1 MLNKIFLG
9 LSHNRNLHLIESWVM
24 AQNLVIIFNPAAGAR
39 RRAKLYS
46 ALDVLYGLGIQFQ
59 LLETSARGDAEKFA
73 RMAAD
78 QGRIVVAAGGDGTIA
93 EVAAG
98 LAGTQALLGILPL
111 GTANVFALEMSVP
124 LNPREAARTLLMGRS
139 ASVYPGILKRGDLTD
154 RLFIQMVGVGLDSVV
169 VHRLPPGL
177 KRVFGKGAY
186 VMQTLC
192 DLTRHSFQSFKVKID
207 ALEVETSGLVVT
219 KGRYYAG
226 RFQIAPEADPRE
238 TQFHVLSLH
247 QDHFFDALKHAA
259 ALSLGR
265 LPYLS
270 SISLRRGHDIQV
282 FGADLPVQADGDAA
296 GSLPIHIV
304 PFMQPLRVVVP

>member
-9 LSHNRNLHLIESWVM
+9 LSHNRNLHLIELWVM

-154 RLFIQMVGVGLDSVV
+154 RLFIQMVGVGLDSDY
-169 VHRLPPGL
+169 HR
-177 KRVFGKGAY
+177 
-186 VMQTLC
+186 
-192 DLTRHSFQSFKVKID
+192 D
-207 ALEVETSGLVVT
+207 
-219 KGRYYAG
+219 
-226 RFQIAPEADPRE
+226 
-238 TQFHVLSLH
+238 
-247 QDHFFDALKHAA
+247 
-259 ALSLGR
+259 
-265 LPYLS
+265 
-270 SISLRRGHDIQV
+270 
-282 FGADLPVQADGDAA
+282 
-296 GSLPIHIV
+296 
-304 PFMQPLRVVVP
+304 